1 MLWTFIIAV
10 YLFNIFLIPAYM
22 FDILGF
28 QTMMQVFYPLRID
41 FVFYIALLVGV
52 FLLVEKRDIPG
63 WFYEGEAQNLTRV
76 VFFITALM
84 LLPFLAD
91 NNYIYY
97 MRLSP
102 HQTFSEPFW
111 FLFLNL
117 PIYAYQMSTLLDFII
132 GIAIWKF
139 IDQWWKVPTA
149 LVALAAV
156 YLNLML
162 FVLGLSQ
169 IHWLIQL
176 PIYFFVM
183 LGVIVAAVY
192 ATIDLRKRKYL
203 LFKKSEQVERG
214 WK

>member
-22 FDILGF
+22 FNILGF
-28 QTMMQVFYPLRID
+28 HTMLQVFYPLRID
-41 FVFYIALLVGV
+41 FIFYIALLVVV
-52 FLLVEKRDIPG
+52 FVIVEKRDIPG
-63 WFYEGEAQNLTRV
+63 WFYEGKAENLTRA

-102 HQTFSEPFW
+102 TQAFSEPFW
-111 FLFLNL
+111 FLFLNF
-117 PIYAYQMSTLLDFII
+117 PIYAYQISTLLDFII
-132 GIAIWKF
+132 GIAIWKLC
-139 IDQWWKVPTA
+139 DQWWKVPTA
-149 LVALAAV
+149 LVPLAAV
-156 YLNLML
+156 YINLIL
-162 FVLGLSQ
+162 FVSGLSQ
-169 IHWLIQL
+169 VHYIIQY
-176 PIYFFVM
+176 IVYFSVM
-183 LGVIVAAVY
+183 VGVIVAAVY